1 MLMPFSVSFIT
12 ALYSYRYYS
21 NNRDTINSVYIN
33 YKLSYLRQIVKL
45 SEYIGYVSNESMEL
59 WRKIVLGDTY
69 DDKGKEFML
78 TLVNFLDRLT
88 LINLVYYKEEFTRKL
103 LVYLLFINNFLFI
116 VNVLMMFTRLFIDL
130 SSLMWGINIVILFT
144 FYYWKNYINKLLD
157 FKKIFD

>member
-1 MLMPFSVSFIT
+1 
-12 ALYSYRYYS
+12 
-21 NNRDTINSVYIN
+21 
-33 YKLSYLRQIVKL
+33 
-45 SEYIGYVSNESMEL
+45 MEL
-59 WRKIVLGDTY
+59 RRKIVLGDTY

-103 LVYLLFINNFLFI
+103 LVYLLLINNFLFI

-130 SSLMWGINIVILFT
+130 SSLMWGVNIVILFT
-144 FYYWKNYINKLLD
+144 FYYWKNYINKLFD

>member
-1 MLMPFSVSFIT
+1 
-12 ALYSYRYYS
+12 
-21 NNRDTINSVYIN
+21 
-33 YKLSYLRQIVKL
+33 
-45 SEYIGYVSNESMEL
+45 MEL

-78 TLVNFLDRLT
+78 TLINFLDRLT

-103 LVYLLFINNFLFI
+103 LVYLLLINNFLFI

-144 FYYWKNYINKLLD
+144 FYYWKNYTNKLLD
-157 FKKIFD
+157 FKKILSGTASGLTVMKYFDSLEACLNAKLFPPLK